1 MSTTDVVCKFFFLV
15 FDYKLTLSC
24 RRSRILW
31 LVAKT
36 IYIFVMLAVLWV
48 VCWSFLCLLF
58 TSVFKKGN
66 LIACRSSH
74 FLLKTATF
82 CFYIYFSMG
91 LLLRFDHQNAI
102 VSWLRWLQ
110 FFYYLFVLFCFAFF
124 FVYIF
129 WQFFCFFCAL
139 FLCFYVRFWHLF
151 LRSYCCFNLFRIC
164 YVLNSHGNSNLQSG
178 SCSLFQVFN
187 IYKQTA

>member
-110 FFYYLFVLFCFAFF
+110 FFYYLFVLFCFALFF

-129 WQFFCFFCAL
+129 WQFFWFFFVLYFCA
-139 FLCFYVRFWHLF
+139 FMSVFGTFFSEVIVV
-151 LRSYCCFNLFRIC
+151 LFRIC